1 VVCAVPFQ
9 FTTALALKELPLT
22 VKVKPWP
29 PALAVLGMICEIAG
43 TIPAC
48 GGVVLGELYPHPKLN
63 IASNSTHIAFMST
76 SIPRLRMDFSKGETG
91 ECQAGVIFV

>member
-9 FTTALALKELPLT
+9 FTTALVLKELPLT

-29 PALAVLGMICEIAG
+29 PALAVLGMICKIAG
-43 TIPAC
+43 TIPAY
-48 GGVVLGELYPHPKLN
+48 GGVVLGEVHPHPMLN

-76 SIPRLRMDFSKGETG
+76 SMRRLRMDFSKGETR

>member
-1 VVCAVPFQ
+1 
-9 FTTALALKELPLT
+9 LT

-43 TIPAC
+43 TIQAC
-48 GGVVLGELYPHPKLN
+48 GGVVLGELYPHPMLN

-76 SIPRLRMDFSKGETG
+76 SMRRLQMDFSKGETR